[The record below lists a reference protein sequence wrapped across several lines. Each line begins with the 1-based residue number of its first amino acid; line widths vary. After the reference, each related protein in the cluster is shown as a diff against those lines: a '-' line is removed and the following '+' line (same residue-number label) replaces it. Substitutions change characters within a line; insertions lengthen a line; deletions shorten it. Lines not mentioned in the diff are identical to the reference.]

1 MRMLIDEYYDYL
13 KETNLS
19 MSSISGYRSDIIK
32 FLDYLSNSNIKISDL
47 NDIVINSY
55 IFHISR
61 ENTKTSTINR
71 MKSSI
76 KKFLYFLFEK
86 NYINTDLSKIKIK
99 SKKVEKKLPE
109 ILTVEEINRLL
120 NAPDNSNAG
129 YRDKAMLELLY
140 STGIKVNE
148 IINLKLDDINL
159 ELKTLKCKS
168 NKSSRIIPIG
178 AIAFTALI
186 NYLELSRPNYLRND
200 NEYLFLNC
208 YGNQISRQSFWKII
222 KKYTK
227 LSGIDK
233 NISITTLRHSFTYHM
248 LENGIEKDKL
258 NKILGNSNVQSLQL
272 FLDLNRQRLY
282 MK

>member
-1 MRMLIDEYYDYL
+1 MGEYHKYL
-13 KETNLS
+13 KQANLS
-19 MSSISGYRSDIIK
+19 RSSIGGYKSDISK
-32 FLDYLSNSNIKISDL
+32 FLDYLKKSNIKIQ
-47 NDIVINSY
+47 DINETVVNSY
-55 IFHISR
+55 IFQISR
-61 ENTKTSTINR
+61 DNMKSATLNR

-86 NYINTDLSKIKIK
+86 KYLNEDFSKLRIK
-99 SKKVEKKLPE
+99 SNRVEKKIPE

-120 NAPDNSNAG
+120 NAPDKSDTG

-148 IINLKLDDINL
+148 VINLKVGDVDLK
-159 ELKTLKCKS
+159 LKTVTCKS
-168 NKSSRIIPIG
+168 DKSSRILPIG
-178 AIAFTALI
+178 AMAFSALM
-186 NYLELSRPNYLRND
+186 NYLELSRPHYIRNS

-208 YGNQISRQSFWKII
+208 YGNKISRQSFWKII

-227 LSGIDK
+227 LSGIEK

-248 LENGIEKDKL
+248 IENGIEKNKL
-258 NKILGNSNVQSLQL
+258 NEVLGNSNVQSLQM
-272 FLDLNRQRLY
+272 FLDLNRQRVE